1 MFSQANEAEE
11 RRIARNTKRKLKRRE
26 NCVNETL
33 QLFKSI
39 DFPNE
44 ITIEP
49 ELLNKRVKGLKE
61 KLEPQEIVNIICY
74 FMMHRGYIPFGDEER
89 TLVKLNGLLPCEY
102 YLNKWQEIGKY
113 RALEEVVNHQDL
125 KKEMIAF
132 LESQTKYYPKI
143 N

>member
-1 MFSQANEAEE
+1 M
-11 RRIARNTKRKLKRRE
+11 
-26 NCVNETL
+26 

-89 TLVKLNGLLPCEY
+89 TLVKLNGLLPCKY
-102 YLNKWQEIGKY
+102 YLKKMMNTIELTKFLIFTPLIYLEIMS
-113 RALEEVVNHQDL
+113 H
-125 KKEMIAF
+125 F
-132 LESQTKYYPKI
+132 
-143 N
+143 